1 MSFKN
6 LSCFLLAITYF
17 FITGCG
23 NEKLSAPPVPVNF
36 VAANPPSGSRIKSD
50 TIITVIF
57 EAVPGDVSVN
67 QGTVTLADQMASIY
81 GPFPEGLLQLLIS
94 WDDLHHI
101 VLSYIVTELE
111 SPSPGL
117 PEGMRLIPAGKVQ
130 LQVISFNDP
139 AVVNDKQPV
148 YTAFVDA
155 FYMDEREVTNS
166 EYKEFVD
173 ANPHW
178 QKDRIARESHNGDY
192 LEDWHGNDYPSGEAA
207 LPVTYV
213 TWYAAMAYAKWVGK
227 RLPTEAEWL
236 HAAEG
241 GQGSAHNPSKIVEQ
255 FGDVDSILDMGEMIP
270 TVRGTIRRGGDSSY
284 LEHLMSWP
292 NGYGLVG
299 MSNGVLE
306 WCLDEYRFLHE
317 NPLSGANNI
326 DWVMSNFTSIKTQ
339 RVVYGGPVDN
349 RLERELGQGVTRLG
363 VNPRWAI
370 YKVGFRCAMSQ

>member
-1 MSFKN
+1 MGFKN
-6 LSCFLLAITYF
+6 LSCFLLTITCF
-17 FITGCG
+17 FITGCS
-23 NEKLSAPPVPVNF
+23 NEKLSSPLVPVNF
-36 VAANPPSGSRIKSD
+36 VDANPPSGSRIKSD

-57 EAVPGDVSVN
+57 DAVPGDVSVN
-67 QGTVTLADQMASIY
+67 QGTVTLAGQMASIS

-111 SPSPGL
+111 PPPPGL

-139 AVVNDKQPV
+139 AVVNDEQPV
-148 YTAFVDA
+148 YTASVDA

-166 EYKEFVD
+166 EYKKFVD

-178 QKDRIARESHNGDY
+178 QKDQIDRNSHNGDY
-192 LEDWHGNDYPSGEAA
+192 LKDWNGNDYPSGESYF
-207 LPVTYV
+207 PVTYV

-241 GQGSAHNPSKIVEQ
+241 GQISDPSKIIEQ
-255 FGDVDSILDMGEMIP
+255 WGAVDFISDMGEMIP
-270 TVRGTIRRGGDSSY
+270 TVVIRRGDSSY
-284 LEHLMSWP
+284 LEHLTLP

-317 NPLSGANNI
+317 NPLSGADNV

-339 RVVYGGPVDN
+339 RVVYGGPADD

-363 VNPRWAI
+363 VNPWWAI
-370 YKVGFRCAMSQ
+370 YKGGFRCAMSQ